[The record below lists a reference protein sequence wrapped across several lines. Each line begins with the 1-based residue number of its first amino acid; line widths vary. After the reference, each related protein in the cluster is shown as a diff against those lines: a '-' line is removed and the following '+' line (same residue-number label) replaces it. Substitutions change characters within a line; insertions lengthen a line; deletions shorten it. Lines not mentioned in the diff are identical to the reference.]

1 MPSSSQKKKPQVG
14 DLVVVS
20 LKKVKVSQSQKLKVK
35 KGQVCKALI
44 LRTKISFRRQ
54 NGSFLLFSENAA
66 ILLNTQ
72 NQFIG
77 SRIFGPSARELR
89 QSKHFKIISILSYVA

>member
-1 MPSSSQKKKPQVG
+1 M
-14 DLVVVS
+14 S
-20 LKKVKVSQSQKLKVK
+20 LKKIKVSQSQKLKVK

-44 LRTKISFRRQ
+44 LRTKTALRRK

-66 ILLNTQ
+66 VLLNPQ
-72 NQFIG
+72 KKLIG

-89 QSKHFKIISILSYVA
+89 QSKHLKIISMLSYIA